1 MTTPGSMYV
10 PCSYC
15 YGFYSVHT
23 AQKHMSK
30 CGKTDMDAPIKKN
43 TLAQCRTLISKH
55 IHPQQEEFEKD
66 MTTLFSGL
74 SETKKYPGL

>member
-1 MTTPGSMYV
+1 
-10 PCSYC
+10 
-15 YGFYSVHT
+15 
-23 AQKHMSK
+23 MSK